1 MLERTD
7 EQRGRGVVD
16 DKRHPEFAPDCR
28 NLADREHLQFGIG
41 QRFGIVG
48 AGTGICRTPEILRVG
63 GIDEPD
69 LDADVFQCR
78 RGQRPGAPV
87 EVGGT
92 DDVVAG
98 AGKVE
103 H

>member
-1 MLERTD
+1 MA
-7 EQRGRGVVD
+7 
-16 DKRHPEFAPDCR
+16 FAPDCC

-69 LDADVFQCR
+69 LDAHMFQCR
-78 RGQRPGAPV
+78 RKQRLSAAT
-87 EVGGT
+87 EICGT

-98 AGKVE
+98 TGKVE